1 MIIVKLNSSQF
12 YTQFIISL
20 AMGLIFTVTQF
31 INIYVNDG
39 LEMLGFFFFLAG
51 VFMLALLIIVIF
63 ELIMKSKKVIQVK
76 IISKYKNS
84 VYALREDGKV
94 KRYGNFSSEELEK
107 ITPDQVVE
115 LTLGEMTKI
124 PLYLRNISVEK
135 IN

>member
-51 VFMLALLIIVIF
+51 VIMLALLIIVIF